1 MKYFAE
7 MIEPKVR
14 YGTDTSSSNI
24 LDILDYIKRTDPEV
38 RLTLSDGRGA
48 NHDNV
53 LKELK
58 EPLTSTIL
66 YHGQN
71 RWIVTSM

>member
-1 MKYFAE
+1 MKFFAE

-24 LDILDYIKRTDPEV
+24 LDIFDFIKKTDPEIP
-38 RLTLSDGRGA
+38 LTLPDGRGA
-48 NHDNV
+48 NYDNG

-58 EPLTSTIL
+58 EPLSSTIL

-71 RWIVTSM
+71 KWIVTSM